1 MLTTKIS
8 VYKYTVNFN
17 IYRVLYIQISYATRL
32 KQQKKYKSRSLSKL
46 DSDSISQPLGQP
58 GRVPLICTYIYL
70 NDQ

>member
-1 MLTTKIS
+1 MLQGLNNKKNIS
-8 VYKYTVNFN
+8 
-17 IYRVLYIQISYATRL
+17 LE
-32 KQQKKYKSRSLSKL
+32 SRSLSKL